1 MRRTVQLPTRYTRAR
16 RRHILRDITYWDPFR
31 DMHQL
36 RAEIEGLIDR
46 AASGAKSAVGAPWRP
61 VSDVVE
67 TDDAIMITAELPG
80 CKDEDVEVLVRDR
93 VLTIRGTRTMEESSE
108 DEHYRRVERCTATSS
123 GRSGCLRASHRRTS
137 TRRSPTAYCRSR
149 SRSRRP
155 ARRPA
160 SRSPAATS
168 PPTGAVAHAPVR
180 VGRRVWAYAVVESAS
195 AKAAGFRSVNGS
207 APCPSGGESW
217 SNTARVIGNTSR
229 CSRPSGVPRSS
240 DERTRGSRRVRPEG
254 RPLEETSPGCLR
266 AGQRLG
272 RRGLGS
278 ITTGM

>member
-1 MRRTVQLPTRYTRAR
+1 M
-16 RRHILRDITYWDPFR
+16 LRDITYWDPFR

-108 DEHYRRVERCTATSS
+108 DEHYRRVERSYGDFERS
-123 GRSGCLRASHRRTS
+123 FRLPQGRLREGRPREGRLRRIAGQDREAAGKRDDPNPGHRR
-137 TRRSPTAYCRSR
+137 RL
-149 SRSRRP
+149 

-160 SRSPAATS
+160 QRPT
-168 PPTGAVAHAPVR
+168 PPSALGDGCGLMPWRRVRRPKPPDSGASTGAPPAPPVVR
-180 VGRRVWAYAVVESAS
+180 VGQTPPV
-195 AKAAGFRSVNGS
+195 
-207 APCPSGGESW
+207 
-217 SNTARVIGNTSR
+217 
-229 CSRPSGVPRSS
+229 
-240 DERTRGSRRVRPEG
+240 
-254 RPLEETSPGCLR
+254 
-266 AGQRLG
+266 
-272 RRGLGS
+272 
-278 ITTGM
+278 